1 MERLITWTQ
10 HGPKI
15 KGFCMVEHDFDLTE
29 CRILGNVASR
39 LARYE
44 DSGLSPEEVQELA
57 KAKAEGRLVVLLC
70 KVGDTVFVGSLFGRK
85 INEYTVTGIK
95 FDHEGCLLYVG
106 GAYKRAEKVFLARE
120 EAEKALGG
128 GGDA

>member
-1 MERLITWTQ
+1 MEYKRLTNRNDEGEAQVLGIG
-10 HGPKI
+10 HKI
-15 KGFCMVEHDFDLTE
+15 AFD
-29 CRILGNVASR
+29 R
-39 LARYE
+39 LAQYE
-44 DSGLSPEEVQELA
+44 DSGLSPEEAQEFA
-57 KAKAEGRLVVLLC
+57 KAKAEGRLVVLPC

>member
-1 MERLITWTQ
+1 MFEVSKYNPKELGYIVDPKTEEEMIAISRAIKVIEAQRAELGRL
-10 HGPKI
+10 
-15 KGFCMVEHDFDLTE
+15 
-29 CRILGNVASR
+29 
-39 LARYE
+39 
-44 DSGLSPEEVQELA
+44 QEQLQEFA
-57 KAKAEGRLVVLLC
+57 EAKAEGRLVVLPC

-85 INEYTVTGIK
+85 INEYTITGIK

-106 GAYKRAEKVFLARE
+106 GAYKRAEKVFLTRE